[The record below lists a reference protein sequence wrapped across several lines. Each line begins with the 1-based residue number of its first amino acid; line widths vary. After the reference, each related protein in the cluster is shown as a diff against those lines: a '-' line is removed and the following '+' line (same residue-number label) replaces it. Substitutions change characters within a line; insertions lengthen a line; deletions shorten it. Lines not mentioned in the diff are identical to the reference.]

1 MTPDLFYQFAQ
12 EMTELLGKSLVS
24 YKDQER
30 LLDELVALEAKFK
43 KELLRTKRGR
53 YMYQRF
59 MNFILNDK
67 KNILAAR
74 IYFRERQNTFSR
86 YISKAF
92 DEEKPNQL
100 VRFRVNYWFAS
111 WVVHNL
117 ERPNKKLIK
126 ILDKMKVRREQLCE
140 TNLPLAVNRA
150 KIFWARSQERQ
161 LEYMDLIQACAEGL
175 VNAIDKF
182 VPPYRDVFRSTA
194 IGRMVSNMIDDHNS
208 TLVKFSPQERRII
221 YRARI
226 AVTKKHL
233 TDKKAI
239 VAFVQESFPD
249 ATEEIIDRLM
259 HAASD
264 PTSMSLV
271 PGDDHRP
278 DWEQL
283 MPAKDDVESAAID
296 ADLKEKLRASLH
308 VLSTLERK
316 VLSTAYG
323 ITND

>member
-12 EMTELLGKSLVS
+12 EMTNLLGHSLDS

-30 LLDELVALEAKFK
+30 LLDELCAFETKFK
-43 KELLRTKRGR
+43 KELVRTKRGKK
-53 YMYQRF
+53 MFARF

-74 IYFRERQNTFSR
+74 IYFRERQNTFSK

-100 VRFRVNYWFAS
+100 IRFRVNYWFAN
-111 WVVHNL
+111 WVVNAM
-117 ERPNKKLIK
+117 ERPNKKLLN
-126 ILDKMKVRREQLCE
+126 ILDKMKGLRTQLCE

-175 VNAIDKF
+175 LNAIDKF
-182 VPPYRDVFRSTA
+182 VPPYRDVFKSTA
-194 IGRMVSNMIDDHNS
+194 IGRMVSNMIDDHNA

-233 TDKKAI
+233 LDKKAI
-239 VAFVQESFPD
+239 ILFVQESFPD
-249 ATEEIIDRLM
+249 ATEEIIDRLI

-264 PTSMSLV
+264 PTSMSV
-271 PGDDHRP
+271 ATDDRP
-278 DWEQL
+278 DWDQL
-283 MPAKDDVESAAID
+283 MPAKDDVEAEAID
-296 ADLKEKLRASLH
+296 VDLKQKLVKSMHL
-308 VLSTLERK
+308 LSNLERK
-316 VLSTAYG
+316 VLATAYG
-323 ITND
+323 INND